1 MKTTKTM
8 NEFTI
13 TIPSEYQ
20 RLYKVK
26 SPVVKVPHAILRQKA
41 TMVTKFSPKLHNII
55 RDMKAV
61 MQSNRGVGIAAPQLG
76 IGKRICIIYTPWD
89 STQVL
94 INPEI
99 TAWSEEKIESEEGC
113 LSIPGLHGIVSR
125 HSCIDIKFQDAQGK
139 ECMKTLTGLAAVV
152 TQHEVDHLNGI
163 LFTDRAK
170 AETLFW
176 KTPRKT

>member
-1 MKTTKTM
+1 MS
-8 NEFTI
+8 EFTI
-13 TIPSEYQ
+13 TIPLEYQ
-20 RLYKVK
+20 RLYKAK

-41 TMVTKFSPKLHNII
+41 TTVTKFGPKLHHTV
-55 RDMKAV
+55 REMKVV
-61 MQSNRGVGIAAPQLG
+61 MESHRGVGIAAPQLG

-113 LSIPGLHGIVSR
+113 LSIPGLYGMVAR
-125 HSCIDIKFQDAQGK
+125 HTCIDVKFQNLQGT
-139 ECMKTLTGLAAVV
+139 ECIKTLTGLAAVV

-163 LFTDRAK
+163 LFTDRAIP
-170 AETLFW
+170 ETLSW
-176 KTPRKT
+176 RKPNK